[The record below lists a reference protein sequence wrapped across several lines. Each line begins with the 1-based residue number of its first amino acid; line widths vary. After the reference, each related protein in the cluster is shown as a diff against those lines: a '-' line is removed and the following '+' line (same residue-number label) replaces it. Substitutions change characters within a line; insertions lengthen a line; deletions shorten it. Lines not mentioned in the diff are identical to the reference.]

1 MIPKFRDAIVLIT
14 GATGGVGQALIPALQ
29 ARGVAKI
36 YAAGRNVSELS
47 PTLGVVPL
55 KMDVTSDADV
65 QEAAA
70 KASDVTILIN
80 NAGLNHNTSFLSA
93 PSLKIA
99 REELETN
106 YLALLRIVREFAPA
120 LIANGGAVINVLAA
134 LARVNFPTMGSYC
147 ASKAAALSL
156 TQGLRGELGPQ
167 GVHVVAALPG
177 AIDTRMTAFLDIPK
191 MMPADVAE
199 ELLDG
204 FEQGQEEIYIGEM
217 ARSIA
222 SNLQVDPKS
231 VEREVAGWV

>member
-1 MIPKFRDAIVLIT
+1 MIPKFRDAVVLIT
-14 GATGGVGQALIPALQ
+14 GATGGVGQALIAALQ

-36 YAAGRNVSELS
+36 YAAGRDVSELI
-47 PTLGVVPL
+47 PTQGIVPL

-65 QEAAA
+65 QEAAR

-93 PSLKIA
+93 PSLEIA

-106 YLALLRIVREFAPA
+106 YLALLRIVRDFAPA
-120 LIANGGAVINVLAA
+120 LIANGGAVVNVLAA
-134 LARVNFPTMGSYC
+134 LAQVNFPTMGSYC

-156 TQGLRGELGPQ
+156 TQGLRGELAPQ
-167 GVHVVAALPG
+167 GVQVVAALPG
-177 AIDTRMTAFLDIPK
+177 AIDTRMTALLDIPK
-191 MMPADVAE
+191 MTPADVAE

-231 VEREVAGWV
+231 VEREIAGWA